1 LSPVI
6 KKNNKHAFSTIPFY
20 LQMQPSWTRRRMLLR
35 SHHRLS
41 SSPVLLL
48 LSVSF
53 FIFLWSSPMAATAAL
68 DPRTVEPSKEEAGR
82 WMDAT
87 KSREK
92 QKEGDPCNASP
103 YLTYLRSQL
112 KELRKEFLSAE
123 PLAYSFYVK
132 NVLQPY
138 RSLLPEAN
146 APSTS
151 FCYLDKNFF
160 DCSKR
165 CPLTWD
171 PLVCL
176 PNSDSSTEGTCVGCR
191 HLNTAIQAGALK
203 DEASM
208 RHLNATCDP
217 ISRRGPKSA
226 PHRKTN
232 EARWLRWLLE
242 SSFIFEGQK
251 AGANCSAGPGLSKA
265 RYHLD
270 VLMRKHFGK
279 RKDDDDLTLTTP
291 GKEGPEEELKYEGVR
306 EELNSDEQQRKLYEQ
321 KFEGIIHES
330 GWFPEVYCSREE
342 GLVCMGGKCVGC
354 GDEGV
359 KEDGELMEV
368 CGLKEEGGRKKGGG
382 GGSSGP
388 QGGHQQSSELTAV
401 VVGLVVLTLFGSFRW
416 CCWWW

>member
-1 LSPVI
+1 
-6 KKNNKHAFSTIPFY
+6 
-20 LQMQPSWTRRRMLLR
+20 MLLR

-53 FIFLWSSPMAATAAL
+53 FILLWSSPMAATAAL
-68 DPRTVEPSKEEAGR
+68 DPRTVEPSKEEARR

-92 QKEGDPCNASP
+92 QEEGDACNASP

-112 KELRKEFLSAE
+112 KELSELRTEFVYAE
-123 PLAYSFYVK
+123 PLAFSFYVK

-160 DCSKR
+160 DCSKC

-203 DEASM
+203 DEANI
-208 RHLNATCDP
+208 RHLNATCHP
-217 ISRRGPKSA
+217 IRSRGPKSA
-226 PHRKTN
+226 PQRKTN

-270 VLMRKHFGK
+270 VLMRKHFGA
-279 RKDDDDLTLTTP
+279 RKDDDDLTLTT
-291 GKEGPEEELKYEGVR
+291 GGGEIESIGVKHQQKYVF
-306 EELNSDEQQRKLYEQ
+306 NSQPFLIVKQ
-321 KFEGIIHES
+321 GIS
-330 GWFPEVYCSREE
+330 LMYE
-342 GLVCMGGKCVGC
+342 GLVTKSM
-354 GDEGV
+354 
-359 KEDGELMEV
+359 
-368 CGLKEEGGRKKGGG
+368 
-382 GGSSGP
+382 
-388 QGGHQQSSELTAV
+388 
-401 VVGLVVLTLFGSFRW
+401 
-416 CCWWW
+416 

>member
-1 LSPVI
+1 MKEAELMLFNWLFTANGNNNRPTPFLYFIHPNCSHHHPSQHLTFPSKVTNIKVCSLLNCHQLSRRI
-6 KKNNKHAFSTIPFY
+6 ILLHHSILIADAAIMDKKKNAASE
-20 LQMQPSWTRRRMLLR
+20 
-35 SHHRLS
+35 
-41 SSPVLLL
+41 SSPSVLLL

-53 FIFLWSSPMAATAAL
+53 FILLWSSPMAATAAL
-68 DPRTVEPSKEEAGR
+68 DPQTVEPSKEEARR
-82 WMDAT
+82 WMVAT

-92 QKEGDPCNASP
+92 QEESDACNASP
-103 YLTYLRSQL
+103 YLSYLRSQL
-112 KELRKEFLSAE
+112 QELFELRKEFLSAE

-203 DEASM
+203 DEASI

-217 ISRRGPKSA
+217 IRSRGPKSA
-226 PHRKTN
+226 PQRKTN

-242 SSFIFEGQK
+242 SSFVFEGQK

-270 VLMRKHFGK
+270 VLMRKQFGA

-291 GKEGPEEELKYEGVR
+291 GKEGPEEELKYERVR
-306 EELNSDEQQRKLYEQ
+306 EELNRDEQQRKLYEQ

-330 GWFPEVYCSREE
+330 GWFPEVFCSREE
-342 GLVCMGGKCVGC
+342 GLVCMGGKCVEC

-359 KEDGELMEV
+359 KE
-368 CGLKEEGGRKKGGG
+368 
-382 GGSSGP
+382 
-388 QGGHQQSSELTAV
+388 
-401 VVGLVVLTLFGSFRW
+401 
-416 CCWWW
+416 